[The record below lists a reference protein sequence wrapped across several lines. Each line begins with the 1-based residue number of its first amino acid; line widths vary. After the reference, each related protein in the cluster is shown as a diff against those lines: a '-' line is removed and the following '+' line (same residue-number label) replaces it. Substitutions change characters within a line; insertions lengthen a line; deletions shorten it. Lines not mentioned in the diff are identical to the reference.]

1 MSQPSANDAVTTD
14 KKFHDEL
21 RFTPTATQAAWRWA
35 RVDASR
41 AAWQKSSMSVL
52 NTVKDAVVGQAM
64 RLMSDPRLSR
74 MMGNPKVVNAA
85 MKAMNLGGSVKAE
98 MDKATRFA
106 ASVFGF
112 ATQDEVSALKSTV
125 QTLEDQIAIMQSKSA
140 HSRPGDGS

>member
-1 MSQPSANDAVTTD
+1 
-14 KKFHDEL
+14 
-21 RFTPTATQAAWRWA
+21 
-35 RVDASR
+35 
-41 AAWQKSSMSVL
+41 VL

-140 HSRPGDGS
+140 HSPPGDGP

>member
-1 MSQPSANDAVTTD
+1 M
-14 KKFHDEL
+14 
-21 RFTPTATQAAWRWA
+21 
-35 RVDASR
+35 
-41 AAWQKSSMSVL
+41 L

-140 HSRPGDGS
+140 HSPPGDGP